1 MDERHRSVLE
11 RNRGLLLG
19 NIILTDEFF
28 RLLKSEHV
36 LPDTMIND
44 IQSLKT
50 QLSRNSRLLETLRLR
65 GGDAY
70 KKFRH
75 VLYLTGHQMLAD
87 HLHGEDLETRLWR
100 GDELFSKFPKVF
112 QHVSDDTKAK
122 ILKFL
127 ETKVKEKATTNA
139 WLTAGADR
147 TEVMESRRVVFDAEK
162 DYRIKLENK
171 TKKLLQ
177 MKDEATVL
185 AEDIKARDE
194 AMARVQQ
201 EIGVMRNHFKE
212 DLATQSR
219 FNAANN
225 QSIIHLKDRFDNF
238 NERVKNINIAIRRFL
253 ETDNLHV
260 DDDPDNI
267 KISMLE
273 KNVRKIIQVART
285 NLENTSHSSSEKEAV
300 LSLLRTSTRHRT
312 QTLTEAVQQY
322 VDKQEKGKAA
332 IGKELDMLVDVV
344 RGSKF
349 TAKMSTKPKTDLKYL
364 KTQMAILR
372 EEVEHIKKKLEWK
385 DCQISDLIKENSDL
399 KENSAR
405 QNVQKTV
412 SFPKLTQQ
420 LPVTHASNAD
430 GSRDTPDSS
439 REIEQV
445 YQQYDRY
452 VHGTNTPPPTRRPS
466 TYSRRGSLADVNLE
480 NDVPSLPPDVK
491 SRRNSSYDSSGLD
504 ILGTTP
510 QYRRSISELKSFEGF
525 GDLNIPSV
533 FTDAV
538 TSSANVIMK
547 SPRSYTSVDRLTHRR
562 QPGSAIKTD
571 LPTEFT
577 RAGRRPSLADLI
589 TIYENS
595 QDENNSTEEN
605 NNNNTR
611 LPVLQET

>member
-1 MDERHRSVLE
+1 MYFNKSEDFGAVKVISLVVTPRKDKRTRVPEMDERHRSVLE

-28 RLLKSEHV
+28 RLLKSEH
-36 LPDTMIND
+36 
-44 IQSLKT
+44 SLKT

-372 EEVEHIKKKLEWK
+372 
-385 DCQISDLIKENSDL
+385 DL